1 MLIITISKIHV
12 LYFQLKV
19 LNEVFIIEYRLILFG
34 AILLFLIILFL
45 LMKKSKKRLYTT
57 ITNKEKPNNPDTKSK
72 NSFLYPEQHLGNLKQ
87 GKVYDSET
95 FPTYNQDSCKVGEF
109 TIIDKNK

>member
-19 LNEVFIIEYRLILFG
+19 LNEVFIIEYGLILFG

-45 LMKKSKKRLYTT
+45 LIKKSKNKLEAKT
-57 ITNKEKPNNPDTKSK
+57 TNKEKAISPVTKSK
-72 NSFLYPEQHLGNLKQ
+72 NTFLYPEQHLGNLEQ

-95 FPTYNQDSCKVGEF
+95 FPTYNQDSSKVGEF
-109 TIIDKNK
+109 TIIEKKK